1 MIDVLQARIDTLEA
15 NAAHQEHMV
24 EELNEVVLAQ
34 RTEIERLTRRLDAL
48 VSRLATL
55 EEQAPLPE
63 NVPPPHY

>member
-34 RTEIERLTRRLDAL
+34 RTEIERLTRRIDAL
-48 VSRLATL
+48 VSRLSTL
-55 EEQAPLPE
+55 EEQAPLPD

>member
-15 NAAHQEHMV
+15 NAAHQEHMLD
-24 EELNEVVLAQ
+24 ELNEVVLAQ
-34 RTEIERLTRRLDAL
+34 RTEIERLTRRLETL
-48 VSRLATL
+48 MSRLSTL

>member
-24 EELNEVVLAQ
+24 EELNEVVLVQ
-34 RTEIERLTRRLDAL
+34 RTEIERLTRRIDAL
-48 VSRLATL
+48 VSRLSTL
-55 EEQAPLPE
+55 EEQAPLPD

>member
-15 NAAHQEHMV
+15 NAAHQERMV

-34 RTEIERLTRRLDAL
+34 RGEIERLTRRLETL
-48 VSRLATL
+48 MSRLSAL